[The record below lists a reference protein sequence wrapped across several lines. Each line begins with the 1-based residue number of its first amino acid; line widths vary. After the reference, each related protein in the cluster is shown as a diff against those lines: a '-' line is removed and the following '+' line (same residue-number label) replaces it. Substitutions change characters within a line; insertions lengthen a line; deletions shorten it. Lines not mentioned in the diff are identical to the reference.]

1 MDWAVP
7 GSGAAT
13 VGGALSPELELELDE
28 LDELLDE
35 ASTALTTEDGVTT
48 LALATTVTVREAL
61 LMTTA
66 CWCSCW
72 SRATVLVLVMA
83 SRPAA
88 APEAPEE
95 EGPIIQAA
103 ADTPP
108 TAIAA
113 TTAAGRMTPLRRIKR
128 LVRRPLR
135 APVRCRDKAILSSAK
150 RTERVRPG
158 TKTAAVAQG
167 SESEGQVLHPAE
179 LTSNA
184 NAVPD

>member
-1 MDWAVP
+1 VP
-7 GSGAAT
+7 
-13 VGGALSPELELELDE
+13 LDE
-28 LDELLDE
+28 LDDDPPDE
-35 ASTALTTEDGVTT
+35 SWAVATAEEGVATF
-48 LALATTVTVREAL
+48 ALATTVNVREAL
-61 LMTTA
+61 LMTII

-72 SRATVLVLVMA
+72 SRATALVLVM
-83 SRPAA
+83 SSSPAA
-88 APEAPEE
+88 APDAPEA
-95 EGPIIQAA
+95 EGPISHAA
-103 ADTPP
+103 VETPP

-184 NAVPD
+184 NAVP